1 MYARWKTEEQESLRL
16 PLTPG
21 VPPAPS
27 SRIEKASGHSIL
39 GLDSQLA
46 AALEGASWAVAAF
59 APEDVLWADWLYRNL
74 NGYPVPTTLIE
85 QPTAHGL
92 PRPDCLSIFPDRR
105 DPHYAELYSLA
116 LEKSGYLIVVCS
128 RHSAH
133 CAAVD
138 AQIRAFKSAGG
149 EDRIIALIVEGG
161 PDAALETIPKPPAP
175 SWLPPWLS
183 WRLAGETFAEADR
196 GEPRIVDARPGRTS
210 LKEVRDLLLATLL
223 DIDAWELE
231 VLGSLARPVEIVQA
245 TLPAPAPEPAP
256 VAAPVAAPRRKVGP
270 VVLTAAICV
279 SVTLVTAWWSFG
291 QVQRQPLPS
300 AAMQPGAEKILSTK
314 SSHRAPVIP
323 AAEESETVATTAAAD
338 TAEPE
343 ASLLDVYFPKLP
355 APTPVPA
362 AQVDIPAV
370 NPAPAPA
377 PVVAMPPAP
386 APATEDSVNRAAVA
400 SLHQRGDAA
409 VSQRRLDDALG
420 YYEEAVDTARVTG
433 PHASAESRA
442 EAALLCRKLGTLQLQ
457 MASTSE
463 ARASF
468 VQGRKL
474 LLALKKQGAWNAERA
489 KTLSEIEKSLNQLP
503 RD

>member
-1 MYARWKTEEQESLRL
+1 
-16 PLTPG
+16 
-21 VPPAPS
+21 
-27 SRIEKASGHSIL
+27 
-39 GLDSQLA
+39 LA

-59 APEDVLWADWLYRNL
+59 APEDALWADWLYRNL

-105 DPHYAELYSLA
+105 DPHYAEQYSLA
-116 LEKSGYLIVVCS
+116 LEKSGYLIVICS
-128 RHSAH
+128 RNSTQ
-133 CAAVD
+133 CPAVD

-149 EDRIIALIVEGG
+149 EDRVIALIVEGS
-161 PDAALETIPKPPAP
+161 PDAAFETTPRNSPPT
-175 SWLPPWLS
+175 WLPPWLS
-183 WRLAGETFAEADR
+183 WRLHGESFAEADR

-231 VLGSLARPVEIVQA
+231 VLGSLARPVEVIQ
-245 TLPAPAPEPAP
+245 TSSPASAPEPAP

-291 QVQRQPLPS
+291 QVKNQPLPD
-300 AAMQPGAEKILSTK
+300 AQPGAEKILTTK
-314 SSHRAPVIP
+314 KIRPTPIIP
-323 AAEESETVATTAAAD
+323 TAEETEAPTATTAAAA
-338 TAEPE
+338 TAAETTE
-343 ASLLDVYFPKLP
+343 AESGTQLLDVYFPKLP

-362 AQVDIPAV
+362 AQLDVPPSNTPPA
-370 NPAPAPA
+370 AT
-377 PVVAMPPAP
+377 VAMPPAP
-386 APATEDSVNRAAVA
+386 APATEESISRAAVA
-400 SLHQRGDAA
+400 SLHQRGDTA
-409 VSQRRLDDALG
+409 VNQRRLDDALG
-420 YYEEAVDTARVTG
+420 YYEEAVDAARVSG
-433 PHASAESRA
+433 PHASVEARA
-442 EAALLCRKLGTLQLQ
+442 EAAILCRKLGTLQLQ

-463 ARASF
+463 AKASF

-489 KTLSEIEKSLNQLP
+489 KTLAEIEKSLNQLP